1 LGGLN
6 WKITLI
12 KGKKKTKRMR
22 VKLKKIKQQKIWL
35 KDKIERKNAST
46 KLQGIKIEIKKK
58 WEPKWKTKH
67 MKNCN
72 WMT

>member
-1 LGGLN
+1 
-6 WKITLI
+6 
-12 KGKKKTKRMR
+12 MR